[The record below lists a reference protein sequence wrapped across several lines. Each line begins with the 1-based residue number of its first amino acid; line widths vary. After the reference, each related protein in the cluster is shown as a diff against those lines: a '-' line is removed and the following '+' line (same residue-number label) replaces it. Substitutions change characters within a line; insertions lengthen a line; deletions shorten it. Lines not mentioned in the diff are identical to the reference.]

1 MRKEIMN
8 GKLCRFFAAFCA
20 LAMSAVCAAPVRAQ
34 MSEVKEKPPMY
45 SYVGF
50 WNIPRAHWA
59 EMAKEQA
66 ADREVLDKATASGTI
81 VGYGHDTNMVHQP
94 DGETHD
100 EWWSAMSMAGLL
112 NVLEQFYKS
121 GSTASPVLAS
131 ATKHWD
137 SLFVSRYY
145 NWHSG
150 SWKGLYTHGS
160 SYRLKPDAPN
170 DAVEMLS
177 KNLIVPL
184 MEKLLADGAIHE
196 YEVDTE
202 AIHTEAPGTFWV
214 FYLAANAE
222 GLDKAN
228 AALRERMKAN
238 PLGGPAFGSM
248 VDFTA
253 HRDFLA
259 RTNAT
264 YK

>member
-1 MRKEIMN
+1 MNRK
-8 GKLCRFFAAFCA
+8 LWRVFAGLCA
-20 LAMSAVCAAPVRAQ
+20 LAMAAVWAAPARAQ

-50 WNIPRAHWA
+50 WNIPRAQWA
-59 EMAKEQA
+59 EMAKADA
-66 ADREVLDKATASGTI
+66 ADQKILDKAIASGTI
-81 VGYGHDTNMVHQP
+81 VGYGNDVNLVHQP
-94 DGETHD
+94 DGSTHD
-100 EWWSAMSMAGLL
+100 DWWSAMSMAGLL
-112 NVLEQFYKS
+112 NVLDQFYKS
-121 GSTASPVLAS
+121 GSATSPVLES

-137 SLFVSRYY
+137 NIFVSRYY

-150 SWKGLYTHGS
+150 SWKDVYTHGS
-160 SYRLKPDAPN
+160 SYKLKADAPD
-170 DAVEMLS
+170 DAVETLS

-184 MEKLLADGAIHE
+184 LEKMLADGTIHE

-214 FYLAANAE
+214 FYIAANAE
-222 GLDKAN
+222 GLDKVN
-228 AALRERMKAN
+228 AALRETLKSN

-253 HRDFLA
+253 HRDYLA